1 MVQLHFGLEEMSRN
15 LMTIRLAR
23 EVGLDIIAEYAE
35 KFGVYD
41 NMKEFLQTLLVLR
54 KQHYIGW

>member
-1 MVQLHFGLEEMSRN
+1 MSRN

-23 EVGLDIIAEYAE
+23 EVGLDIIANYAE

-41 NMKEFLQTLLVLR
+41 DMQ
-54 KQHYIGW
+54 